1 VHEAWHIVVLVSAL
15 LGAAAAVVVAAVPLI
30 FESPPPGLR
39 RLRPL
44 VLGLVGLSI
53 ALVLVEWLWV
63 H

>member
-1 VHEAWHIVVLVSAL
+1 MLVSAL

-39 RLRPL
+39 RIRPL